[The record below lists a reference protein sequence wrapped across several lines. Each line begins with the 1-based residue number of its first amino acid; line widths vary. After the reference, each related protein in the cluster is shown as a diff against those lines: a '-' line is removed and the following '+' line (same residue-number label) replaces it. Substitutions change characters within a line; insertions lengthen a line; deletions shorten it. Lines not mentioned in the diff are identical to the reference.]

1 MYTDLTRR
9 PHTQIHA
16 GSPIRDSRAAA
27 EATGR
32 GNGAGARGRGKGAE
46 ATGQRQR
53 DEARGKGKGH
63 RQGAEARGRGLR
75 EAALQALDFHIVMIR
90 HPADPPNYSGVCRWP
105 FCSCL
110 TFNILQQPFP
120 QTLQFRGGHRL
131 SKSQAILGPARCRS
145 RGLPSRWSSKQSEPS
160 GSLMWWIRREGSE
173 RTALFAA
180 ARAFSPSG

>member
-1 MYTDLTRR
+1 MGQGQGD
-9 PHTQIHA
+9 
-16 GSPIRDSRAAA
+16 
-27 EATGR
+27 EARVQRQRGR
-32 GNGAGARGRGKGAE
+32 GNGTRQGAK
-46 ATGQRQR
+46 
-53 DEARGKGKGH
+53 ARGKGKGQ